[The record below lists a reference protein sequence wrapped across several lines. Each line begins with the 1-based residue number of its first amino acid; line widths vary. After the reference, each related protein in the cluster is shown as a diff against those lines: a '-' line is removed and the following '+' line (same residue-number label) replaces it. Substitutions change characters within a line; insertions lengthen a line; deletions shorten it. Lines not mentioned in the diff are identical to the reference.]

1 MKQGTND
8 ASCLLLTLDVKK
20 INLGMLFNE
29 QLKLGRK
36 WSKNTDQSWR
46 KLHREEK
53 QFEDTLTDEMVEE
66 NCKNLSR
73 LLKLK

>member
-1 MKQGTND
+1 
-8 ASCLLLTLDVKK
+8 
-20 INLGMLFNE
+20 MLFNK

-36 WSKNTDQSWR
+36 RSKNTDQSWR

-66 NCKNLSR
+66 NCKNLSH
-73 LLKLK
+73 LLKFT

>member
-36 WSKNTDQSWR
+36 LSKNTDQSWR